1 MISLGFSHQSATA
14 LLSIVGFANLSARV
28 ISCIVKLK
36 VKLSTN
42 LYHYMYACP
51 LLALAQA
58 LLLVM
63 QRNYTWMIFACV
75 VQGLGYGFING
86 YLVVITHEVAG
97 HDKYPQA
104 IAQINLTLGIS
115 NLLCN
120 IVGGMFLLLF
130 YATNEDVPCSYCI

>member
-1 MISLGFSHQSATA
+1 
-14 LLSIVGFANLSARV
+14 
-28 ISCIVKLK
+28 
-36 VKLSTN
+36 
-42 LYHYMYACP
+42 MYACP